1 MPDRP
6 DGADMDSLKMHR
18 PINPGCRNQDNEGSG
33 NRGAPF
39 KKVDL
44 IRKA

>member
-6 DGADMDSLKMHR
+6 DDADMSFLKLHR
-18 PINPGCRNQDNEGSG
+18 PINPGCRNEDNEGKWKQDS
-33 NRGAPF
+33 AV
-39 KKVDL
+39 KKPIL